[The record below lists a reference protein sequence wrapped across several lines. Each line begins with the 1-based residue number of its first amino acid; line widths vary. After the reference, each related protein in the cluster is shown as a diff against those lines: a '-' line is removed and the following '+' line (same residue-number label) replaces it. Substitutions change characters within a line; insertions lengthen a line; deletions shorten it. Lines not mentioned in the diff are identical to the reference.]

1 MECDAAVGILLRGC
15 QVLMIRRSPDPRDPF
30 FWDVSF
36 PGGAVEEFDSDC
48 LDTALREVSEEVGV
62 ELSRAQLAVELP
74 VISPLSVRMRVKP
87 FIFRVDNVRA
97 KPGPEVERMFWLD
110 LREVKEG
117 YALIPR
123 RGTVVRTLYCCGYVI
138 WGMSYRLL
146 KLIMNL
152 LRERCDPRRQRVLH
166 RLL

>member
-1 MECDAAVGILLRGC
+1 
-15 QVLMIRRSPDPRDPF
+15 MIRT
-30 FWDVSF
+30 
-36 PGGAVEEFDSDC
+36 G
-48 LDTALREVSEEVGV
+48 LNTALREVSEEVDV
-62 ELSRAQLAVELP
+62 ELSRTQLAVELP

-97 KPGPEVERMFWLD
+97 NPGPEVERVFWLD

-117 YALIPR
+117 YVLIPR
-123 RGTVVRTLYCCGYVI
+123 RRMVIRALYCCGYVI
-138 WGMSYRLL
+138 WGMSYKLL

-166 RLL
+166 RPL